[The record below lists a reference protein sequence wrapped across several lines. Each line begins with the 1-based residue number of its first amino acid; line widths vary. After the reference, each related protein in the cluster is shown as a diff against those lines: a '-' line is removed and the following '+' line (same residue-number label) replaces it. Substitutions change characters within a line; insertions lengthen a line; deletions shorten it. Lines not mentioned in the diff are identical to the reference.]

1 MKHVNQHKL
10 LICIAAMFTLLWVAE
25 GSVQKCRGNVP
36 QTAGPAVSSVYAL
49 TGEFRTVFANM
60 LWIKVDKYLHERI
73 EHGGDAFENKE
84 AMPMI
89 RMITELD
96 PHFIEAYRTG
106 AMLLYIGL
114 NKDAPQGFGNFLRDR
129 IFGQVNFKSVNYLQ
143 GNAADPE
150 QECRRYSE
158 LLRSRK
164 IDAVCMGIGE
174 NGHIAFNDPHV
185 AEFDD
190 PSLVKVVELD
200 QKCRMQ
206 QVNDGC
212 FETIDQVPT
221 HALTLTIPAL
231 MSGGRLFC
239 VVPAKTKAQAVK
251 GTVQGK
257 IEEACPASI
266 LRTHA
271 HAALYLDQD
280 SSSLL

>member
-1 MKHVNQHKL
+1 MGKTHEFKADKL
-10 LICIAAMFTLLWVAE
+10 TVKVYDSREAMGADAA
-25 GSVQKCRGNVP
+25 
-36 QTAGPAVSSVYAL
+36 
-49 TGEFRTVFANM
+49 
-60 LWIKVDKYLHERI
+60 
-73 EHGGDAFENKE
+73 KE
-84 AMPMI
+84 AGESIKALLSQKDEINMI
-89 RMITELD
+89 FAAAPSQNEFLAGLTADKGIAWNRVNAFHMDE
-96 PHFIEAYRTG
+96 
-106 AMLLYIGL
+106 YIGL
-114 NKDAPQGFGNFLRDR
+114 DKDAPQGFGNFLRDR